1 MNKGVISRIIS
12 ERRDIMTNKMKF
24 YLSQSLMLLAFA
36 YGSEAR
42 ILASIMC
49 AIMSVFVAIN
59 ANSIKAYK
67 RNVGYIVI
75 TLLIEAVLLQ
85 FTGLLKEVPTL
96 LFLITC
102 NTTSAFLW
110 METDYDS
117 IAGAMKLNVFVM
129 TLLYILNL
137 IVNNSRFAFLDMFVF
152 ISLIFMPLVLCFT
165 YKTIKELFG
174 SDDFENITN

>member
-1 MNKGVISRIIS
+1 
-12 ERRDIMTNKMKF
+12 MTNKMKF
-24 YLSQSLMLLAFA
+24 YLSESLMLLAFA
-36 YGSEAR
+36 YGSEVK

-59 ANSIKAYK
+59 ANSIKAFK
-67 RNVGYIVI
+67 RKVGYILI
-75 TLLIEAVLLQ
+75 TLLIEVVLLQ

-110 METDYDS
+110 IESDYES
-117 IAGAMKLNVFVM
+117 IEGAMKLNVLGM

-137 IVNNSRFAFLDMFVF
+137 IVNNARFAFLDMFVF
-152 ISLIFMPLVLCFT
+152 ISLIFMPLVCTFT
-165 YKTIKELFG
+165 YKTFKELFG